1 MEMEKLRPE
10 LTQIKQ
16 YSEQILNLEKSKE
29 EVIQQLNQY
38 KSSVANYI
46 HKIKRAESMLEME
59 DDPDLVLL
67 TESTNQKVRTVEEK
81 IQTFYDRIKQI
92 DERYDF
98 LFEQRRIIVNQVDKE
113 LNHTVTYAYPFGTES
128 PTIRMG
134 KFYHITEEGDVSC
147 EMRFESNSFFNQD
160 FHQVI

>member
-1 MEMEKLRPE
+1 MEKLRPE

-16 YSEQILNLEKSKE
+16 FSEQIMELEDQKE
-29 EVIQQLNQY
+29 SVVQQLNQY

-59 DDPDLVLL
+59 DDPELLSL
-67 TESTNQKVRTVEEK
+67 TESTNQKVRTMEDK
-81 IQTFYDRIKQI
+81 IQSFYDQIKQI
-92 DERYDF
+92 DAQYDL
-98 LFEQRRIIVNQVDKE
+98 LFEKRRIIVTKVDKE
-113 LNHTVTYAYPFGTES
+113 LNHTIVYAYPFGTDA

-147 EMRFESNSFFNQD
+147 EMRFESNSFFDQE
-160 FHQVI
+160 FHQVV